1 MLAADIES
9 LYKNHPLRKAT
20 ILERVRRLRGS
31 LDAISELDL
40 AFDPAAA
47 TTDQNHV
54 GGIDFTVALAQ
65 AAGLNLSK
73 HVLDLGCGLGG
84 SMRCLAYLYGCASTG
99 YDVSANR
106 IAEAQELTRLVHL
119 EKLADFK
126 HVDLV
131 DGDVSAQAFDVIWG
145 QSSWTHIEDKNNFI
159 KKWAESLN
167 PGGTIAFEDVCLRRN
182 PEGQG
187 ERSSLEKFEA
197 DSLSKVVEA
206 AEWKRILLDG
216 SFSVTVQEDLT
227 AQMIDEERRLIGKS
241 QTGKN
246 SNENEKTNLLLD
258 LAEKG
263 ILGYL
268 RLVAKRD

>member
-9 LYKNHPLRKAT
+9 LYKNHPLCKAT

-65 AAGLNLSK
+65 AAGLSSSK

-84 SMRCLAYLYGCASTG
+84 SMRCLAYLYGCVTTG

-106 IAEAQELTRLVHL
+106 IEEAQELTQLVRL
-119 EKLADFK
+119 EKLVDFK
-126 HVDLV
+126 HVDLA
-131 DGDVSAQAFDVIWG
+131 DGEVPAQAFDVIWG
-145 QSSWTHIEDKNNFI
+145 QSSWTHIEDKNDFI
-159 KKWAESLN
+159 KKWAGSLK
-167 PGGTIAFEDVCLRRN
+167 PWGTIAFEDVCLRRN

-206 AEWKRILLDG
+206 AEWTRILLDC
-216 SFSVTVQEDLT
+216 SFSLTVQEDLT
-227 AQMIDEERRLIGKS
+227 ALMIDEERRLINRS

-258 LAEKG
+258 LSEKG
-263 ILGYL
+263 ILGYF
-268 RLVAKRD
+268 RLVAKLD

>member
-40 AFDPAAA
+40 AFDPEAA

-65 AAGLNLSK
+65 AAGLNSSK

-84 SMRCLAYLYGCASTG
+84 SMRCLAYLYRCASTG

-106 IAEAQELTRLVHL
+106 IAEARELTQLVHL
-119 EKLADFK
+119 EKLVDFK

-131 DGDVSAQAFDVIWG
+131 DGDAPAQAFDVIWG
-145 QSSWTHIEDKNNFI
+145 QSSWTHIEDKSDFI
-159 KKWAESLN
+159 QKWAESLK

-182 PEGQG
+182 PEGQK

-197 DSLSKVVEA
+197 DSLSKVVAA
-206 AEWKRILLDG
+206 AEWKRILLDS
-216 SFSVTVQEDLT
+216 SFSVTMLEDLT
-227 AQMIDEERRLIGKS
+227 AQMIDEERRLIQRS

-258 LAEKG
+258 LAKKG